1 MSAKG
6 LSDMKFIMDFQA
18 QRHWDWKV
26 AVYLYGAGTSAGL
39 IFLEVVLRNLEMIG
53 ATTALYG
60 MWIGLGLALLS
71 LAFLFDHLGPKA
83 RWRFLY
89 VFRRPRTS
97 WISRGA
103 IIVTVLVLLRLVI
116 LLPSMP
122 GFEGLPVGEGTA
134 LGVLLRAT
142 VLLFALAF
150 MAYSGLVLSS
160 WNSIAFWN
168 TPMLPMLYV
177 GYSFLAGMAALPIV
191 GVIAGGSHEVG
202 LVVPVVRPHL
212 LALLLVNALG
222 LVLYIW
228 GMASGTLPCRE
239 SVRRLLRGEQR
250 WNFWAGIVGVGLML
264 PLIAVGSALGE
275 GAGSGSIPALI
286 LVGACLAIQIGSYL
300 LRDAVLR
307 VGVYG
312 QPV

>member
-6 LSDMKFIMDFQA
+6 LSDMKFIIDFQP

-26 AVYLYGAGTSAGL
+26 AFYLYGAGTSAGL
-39 IFLEVVLRNLEMIG
+39 IFFEVVLRNLDMI
-53 ATTALYG
+53 AETTALSG

-71 LAFLFDHLGPKA
+71 LAFLFDHLGPA
-83 RWRFLY
+83 SRWRFLY

-103 IIVTVLVLLRLVI
+103 IIVTVLVLLRLLI
-116 LLPSMP
+116 LFPSIP
-122 GFEGLPVGEGTA
+122 GLEGLPMGEGTA
-134 LGVLLRAT
+134 LGGALRAT
-142 VLLFALAF
+142 VLVFAVAF

-177 GYSFLAGMAALPIV
+177 GYSFLAGIAALPI
-191 GVIAGGSHEVG
+191 IAALSGGTQEVG
-202 LVVPVVRPHL
+202 PIGPVLQPYL
-212 LALLLVNALG
+212 LGLLLVNALG
-222 LVLYIW
+222 LLLYIW
-228 GMASGTLPCRE
+228 GMASGTLPSRE

-250 WNFWAGIVGVGLML
+250 WNFWLGIVAIGLIF
-264 PLIAVGSALGE
+264 PLLAMSSVSA
-275 GAGSGSIPALI
+275 PI
-286 LVGACLAIQIGSYL
+286 LVTACLAIQIGSYL

-312 QPV
+312 PPV